1 MKKLLSIMLAA
12 LMLLGVIACSGTN
25 PAPEATNAP
34 AEQQA
39 QPADTQTEPAD
50 TQTEPATEPEPAETV
65 VYEPLAL
72 QLKNKTGLTIK
83 AVFISEKGEDLYAK
97 KLNSVVEEGW
107 QDKDADPENY
117 EKFIYIV
124 REAGRE
130 MEVTVV
136 FEDETTVTWDVGT
149 LAMYDELSLKNG
161 ADPANWEHEPVKDED
176 KATCDLVV
184 ALGKTA
190 DNFYPGYVLIP
201 VELKNKT
208 GKGIKELYFYEEG
221 GDPKMYNNMIDY
233 LYTPAGEKMDV
244 LMSGKAKEGGMYL
257 FKCFIRPLADN
268 YAIDV
273 VFDDGATITYPIEG
287 WFKADGDGHLPNEI
301 SLKNTE
307 DPDDIKIQYDDGV
320 PEPIDYLAESLAKGY
335 IVDQWYPT
343 YTETT
348 VDAET
353 VAALRAAQAMIPVP
367 ASEEP
372 AEPAEPTGEAT
383 GEDTAPEG
391 YVIPEGYVG
400 LALNIKNKTGKTINA
415 LYIYET
421 PENPNF
427 ANLWVSVVDEGW
439 KDKDEDGENYEKNI
453 YIIRPV
459 AESYTIQVMFEDGTE
474 FTKDL
479 GALAMYDKISLKG
492 PAAEDVEHEPND
504 DPEDIALMDELV
516 AAGVATDGQYP
527 VVLAEVPAGY
537 TGLHLMLKNKSGKE
551 IEKVYLFPT
560 GEDKGKNI
568 FKTVVEGNIPTE
580 DESLEDKP
588 HEVFAYVY
596 RETAKLGAMTL
607 RVRYADGTEE
617 DFELEP
623 LEDYTAFTIKDKPED
638 FKQKVADDIEDIVA
652 MDVLVMNVLGKS
664 TDGVEF
670 EPLA

>member
-1 MKKLLSIMLAA
+1 MKKLLSIMLVV
-12 LMLLGVIACSGTN
+12 LMVLSVVACTTT
-25 PAPEATNAP
+25 PTEPEKP
-34 AEQQA
+34 AEQPTEA
-39 QPADTQTEPAD
+39 PVEQPTEAPVEPTEPAV
-50 TQTEPATEPEPAETV
+50 A
-65 VYEPLAL
+65 YEGIAI
-72 QLKNKTGLTIK
+72 QLKNKTGLTINEMYIYP
-83 AVFISEKGEDLYAK
+83 VGEEMG
-97 KLNSVVEEGW
+97 NSVVEAGW
-107 QDKDADPENY
+107 QDKDADPEGY
-117 EKFIYIV
+117 EQFIYIV
-124 REAGRE
+124 REAGKE
-130 MEVTVV
+130 METTVV
-136 FEDETTVTWDVGT
+136 FEDGTKAVWQVGA
-149 LAMYDELSLKNG
+149 LATYEELSLKKG
-161 ADPANWEHEPVKDED
+161 TDVANWEHEVLDKDED
-176 KATCDLVV
+176 KLACDLVA

-221 GDPKMYNNMIDY
+221 GDPKAYNNLIDY
-233 LYTPAGEKMDV
+233 LYTPGGEKMDV

-273 VFDDGATITYPIEG
+273 VFDDGATITYPIDD
-287 WFKADGDGHLPNEI
+287 WFKEDGSGNLPNEI
-301 SLKNTE
+301 SLKNAE
-307 DPDDIKIQYDDGV
+307 DPDDIKVQYDDGV

-335 IVDQWYPT
+335 VADQWYPT
-343 YTETT
+343 YTEVN

-353 VAALRAAQAMIPVP
+353 VELLRAAMAMIPVP
-367 ASEEP
+367 GDEEP
-372 AEPAEPTGEAT
+372 AEAPAEEPVGEAT
-383 GEDTAPEG
+383 DEQGAPEG

-415 LYIYET
+415 LYIYEM
-421 PENPNF
+421 PENPEFF
-427 ANLWVSVVDEGW
+427 ADLHVSVVDEGW
-439 KDKDEDGENYEKNI
+439 KDKDADGDNYEKNI
-453 YIIRPV
+453 YIIRP
-459 AESYTIQVMFEDGTE
+459 AADAYMMCVMFDDDTE
-474 FTKDL
+474 FTCDL

-492 PAAEDVEHEPND
+492 PTADDVKHEAND
-504 DPEDIALMDELV
+504 DPADIALMDELV
-516 AAGVATDGQYP
+516 AAGVATDGEYP
-527 VVLAEVPAGY
+527 IVLAEVPAGY

-580 DESLEDKP
+580 DETVEGKP

-607 RVRYADGTEE
+607 RVKYADGTEE
-617 DFELEP
+617 DFELQP

-638 FKQKVADDIEDIVA
+638 FKQKVTDDIEDKVA
-652 MDVLVMNVLGKS
+652 MDLLVTKVLGKS

>member
-107 QDKDADPENY
+107 QDKDADPDNY

-190 DNFYPGYVLIP
+190 DNFYPGYELIP
-201 VELKNKT
+201 IEIKNKT
-208 GKGIKELYFYEEG
+208 GKAIKEFYFYEEG
-221 GDPKMYNNMIDY
+221 GDPKAYNNMIDY
-233 LYTPAGEKMDV
+233 LYTADGTKMDS

-257 FKCFIRPLADN
+257 FKCFIRPHAEN
-268 YAIDV
+268 YYIDV

-301 SLKNTE
+301 SLKNAE
-307 DPDDIKIQYDDGV
+307 DPDDLKIQYDDGV

-367 ASEEP
+367 APEEP
-372 AEPAEPTGEAT
+372 AEPAEPTEPT
-383 GEDTAPEG
+383 EPDAP
-391 YVIPEGYVG
+391 
-400 LALNIKNKTGKTINA
+400 A
-415 LYIYET
+415 
-421 PENPNF
+421 
-427 ANLWVSVVDEGW
+427 
-439 KDKDEDGENYEKNI
+439 
-453 YIIRPV
+453 
-459 AESYTIQVMFEDGTE
+459 
-474 FTKDL
+474 
-479 GALAMYDKISLKG
+479 
-492 PAAEDVEHEPND
+492 
-504 DPEDIALMDELV
+504 
-516 AAGVATDGQYP
+516 
-527 VVLAEVPAGY
+527 AEVPAGY
-537 TGLHLMLKNKSGKE
+537 TGLHLMIKNKSGRE
-551 IEKVYLFPT
+551 IKKIYLFPN

-568 FKTVVEGNIPTE
+568 FKTLAEALPTE
-580 DESLEDKP
+580 DESAEGKP
-588 HEVFAYVY
+588 HEIFVYVF
-596 RETAKLGAMTL
+596 RETAKLEAMTL
-607 RVRYADGTEE
+607 KVRYADDSEE
-617 DFELEP
+617 DYELKP
-623 LEDYTAFTIKDKPED
+623 VEDYTVFTIKDTVD
-638 FKQKVADDIEDIVA
+638 GFKQKVSDDADDIAA
-652 MDVLVMNVLGKS
+652 MDAVAAGGVS
-664 TDGVEF
+664 TDGVTY
-670 EPLA
+670 EPIA

>member
-1 MKKLLSIMLAA
+1 MKKLLSIMLVV
-12 LMLLGVIACSGTN
+12 LMVLSVVACTTT
-25 PAPEATNAP
+25 PTEPEKP
-34 AEQQA
+34 AEQPTEA
-39 QPADTQTEPAD
+39 PVEQPNEAPVEPPVEPTEPAV
-50 TQTEPATEPEPAETV
+50 A
-65 VYEPLAL
+65 YEGIGL
-72 QLKNKTGLTIK
+72 QLKNKTGLTIDEMYIYP
-83 AVFISEKGEDLYAK
+83 VGEEMGS
-97 KLNSVVEEGW
+97 SVVEAGW
-107 QDKDADPENY
+107 KDKDVDEENY
-117 EKFIYIV
+117 EQYIYIV
-124 REAGRE
+124 RETGKE

-136 FEDETTVTWDVGT
+136 FEDQTKAVWQVGT
-149 LAMYDELSLKNG
+149 LAMYDELSLKKG
-161 ADPANWEHEPVKDED
+161 TDVANWEHEALDKDED
-176 KATCDLVV
+176 KMLVDLVV

-233 LYTPAGEKMDV
+233 LYTPEGEKIDV

-273 VFDDGATITYPIEG
+273 VFDDDTSITYPIDD
-287 WFKADGDGHLPNEI
+287 WFKEDGSGNLPNEI
-301 SLKNTE
+301 SLKNAE
-307 DPDDIKIQYDDGV
+307 DPDDIKVQYDDGV

-335 IVDQWYPT
+335 VVDQWYPT
-343 YTETT
+343 YAEAD

-353 VAALRAAQAMIPVP
+353 VEALRAAMAMIPVP
-367 ASEEP
+367 GDEEP
-372 AEPAEPTGEAT
+372 AEEPGEAPAEEPTGEAT

-415 LYIYET
+415 FYIYET
-421 PENPNF
+421 PEHPELF
-427 ANLWVSVVDEGW
+427 ADLHVSVVEEGW
-439 KDKDEDGENYEKNI
+439 KDKDADGDNYEKNI

-459 AESYTIQVMFEDGTE
+459 VDSYTICVMFEDGTE

-504 DPEDIALMDELV
+504 DPADIALMDELV
-516 AAGVATDGQYP
+516 AAGVATDGEYP
-527 VVLAEVPAGY
+527 IVLAEVPAGY

-568 FKTVVEGNIPTE
+568 FKTVVEGMIPTE
-580 DESLEDKP
+580 DETVEGKP

-607 RVRYADGTEE
+607 RVKYADGTEE
-617 DFELEP
+617 DFELQP

-638 FKQKVADDIEDIVA
+638 FKQKVTDDIEDTVA
-652 MDVLVMNVLGKS
+652 MDLLVTKVLGKS

>member
-12 LMLLGVIACSGTN
+12 LMLLGVIACGTQTTQEK
-25 PAPEATNAP
+25 PAQATEVPAQPTEPP
-34 AEQQA
+34 AE
-39 QPADTQTEPAD
+39 PVTPDEP
-50 TQTEPATEPEPAETV
+50 V
-65 VYEPLAL
+65 VAYEGLAL

-83 AVFISEKGEDLYAK
+83 ALFISEKGEDLYAK

-124 REAGRE
+124 READKE

-136 FEDETTVTWDVGT
+136 FEDETTVTWDVGK

-233 LYTPAGEKMDV
+233 LYTPEGEKMDV

-273 VFDDGATITYPIEG
+273 VFDDDTSITYPIDD
-287 WFKADGDGHLPNEI
+287 WFKADSDGHLPNEI
-301 SLKNTE
+301 SLKNAE
-307 DPDDIKIQYDDGV
+307 DPDDIKVQYDDGV

-343 YTETT
+343 YAEAD

-353 VAALRAAQAMIPVP
+353 VEALRAAMAMIPVP
-367 ASEEP
+367 APEEP

-415 LYIYET
+415 FYIYET

-617 DFELEP
+617 DFELKP
-623 LEDYTAFTIKDKPED
+623 LEDYTCFTIKDKPED

-652 MDVLVMNVLGKS
+652 MDLLVFDVLGKS